1 MIADNITLPPD
12 WQNWTMD
19 KWRFEQWS
27 GLSDDVLHTHV
38 GLLLLVG
45 AAIVLR
51 RPPWHWLPWSIV
63 LVVECINETYDM
75 YQNTIQTTENSF
87 KASVHDF
94 WLTLLWPTLILL
106 VFPWFARVRQRA
118 ATGAEDRPAEG

>member
-1 MIADNITLPPD
+1 MTLPDNITLPPD

-38 GLLLLVG
+38 GLLLLVT
-45 AAIVLR
+45 AALVLR
-51 RPPWHWLPWSIV
+51 RAPWHWLPWGIV
-63 LVVECINETYDM
+63 FVVECANETYDM
-75 YQNTIQTTENSF
+75 YQNKILTTENSL
-87 KASVHDF
+87 KASSHDF

-106 VFPWFARVRQRA
+106 LFPWFARIRQH
-118 ATGAEDRPAEG
+118 TGTAQEQSAEG